1 MDSSS
6 PRIQDIVEET
16 RRRLADYHP
25 GSHPRDGLKAA
36 AVLLLLYP
44 KDDEICLLFTRRS
57 ETVQDHKGQMSFPG
71 GSVHAADQDLAAT
84 ALRETYEEVGINPD
98 DVEIIGRLDEVRTV
112 SDFHVTPFVG
122 VMKQPPAR
130 FVPNALEVA
139 EVIEVPV
146 SHLLNPAFTFQEQIG
161 EEGRRHVA
169 YRFDDHRIWGVT
181 ARMLKGFLDIML
193 AEGPAPTVHRGGGRG

>member
-44 KDDEICLLFTRRS
+44 KEGEVCLLFTRRS
-57 ETVQDHKGQMSFPG
+57 ETVQDHKGQISFPG

-84 ALRETYEEVGINPD
+84 ALRETFEEVGINPND
-98 DVEIIGRLDEVRTV
+98 IEIIGRLDEVRTV

-122 VMKQPPAR
+122 VMKQPPVA
-130 FVPNALEVA
+130 FVPNVLEVA
-139 EVIEVPV
+139 EVIEVPL
-146 SHLLNPAFTFQEQIG
+146 SHLLDPAFSFQEQIG
-161 EEGRRHVA
+161 EQGRRHVA
-169 YRFDDHRIWGVT
+169 YRFVDHRIWGVT
-181 ARMLKGFLDIML
+181 ARMLKGFLDIL
-193 AEGPAPTVHRGGGRG
+193 QAEGPVPIAPDEGGEG